1 MSKIVFLGNSGVG
14 KTSILRNLKS
24 GKFEFTDKST
34 IGCEFFAKIVHN
46 NGIDKK
52 LLLWDTAGQEV
63 FRSFTQNFLRG
74 AKIVVIVYDIT
85 SENTINDIH
94 IWIKE
99 TKKSLNSKIIIVGN
113 KADMNTTIDYHLKT
127 QDIKNQYKDSDINL
141 YHKAI
146 SAKDNEEVIDFFNYI
161 GNQLEDKTQQVSI
174 SNNVDLLGKKN
185 SYSCCY

>member
-14 KTSILRNLKS
+14 KTSILKNFKS
-24 GKFEFTDKST
+24 GKFEFNDKST
-34 IGCEFFAKIVHN
+34 IGCEFFAKNVHI

-85 SENTINDIH
+85 NETTIDDIH

-99 TKKSLNSKIIIVGN
+99 TQKSLNIKIIIVGN
-113 KADMNTTIDYHLKT
+113 KADMNTTIDYHIKT
-127 QDIKNQYKDSDINL
+127 LDIKKQYKTLDIHL
-141 YHKAI
+141 YDKPI
-146 SAKDNEEVIDFFNYI
+146 SAKNNKEVVDFFNYI
-161 GNQLEDKTQQVSI
+161 GSQLEEITQQIHI
-174 SNNVDLLGKKN
+174 SNNVDLLGGKKE
-185 SYSCCY
+185 YSCCY